1 MTKKRP
7 ARQEKST
14 VALQTFCKKTKHL
27 HKSLEMFAIL
37 SDVAVMKTA
46 KGRKDD
52 GTEKNG
58 FGSGTCRRAG
68 GF

>member
-14 VALQTFCKKTKHL
+14 AALQTFCKKTKRL
-27 HKSLEMFAIL
+27 HKNLEMFAIL
-37 SDVAVMKTA
+37 SGIAVMKTA

-52 GTEKNG
+52 GTGKNG